1 MPFAQETENYTGA
14 EIETVVRKA
23 YELANEDETD
33 NNILTAQIMSEAIMR
48 CRPSTQQVQFMTMLA
63 IDECDDKDLLPEKY
77 KGLLDTKNLSED
89 R

>member
-1 MPFAQETENYTGA
+1 AEETENYTGA

-23 YELANEDETD
+23 YELANEDDREGTV
-33 NNILTAQIMSEAIMR
+33 LTADIISEAIIR

-63 IDECDDKDLLPEKY
+63 IEECDDKDLLPEKY
-77 KGLLDTKNLSED
+77 KGLLDKKNLED